1 MAGNTALFMGN
12 VGTTGGV
19 TGPHAHF
26 QVYQNGK
33 LIPLSSIRSG
43 IGKNIQFRRP
53 GSEVWEHLYDPR
65 TLALNPSV
73 PLTDPM
79 GVRSTHPVTGVSNA
93 PHTGEDYGL
102 PEGTSLRFL
111 GQGSVTPM
119 ENVGRAGNISSA
131 VSGPFKL
138 ETFHLKDL
146 PQQASTGN
154 IPLNTSMAP
163 PAAPTLPPPPDAQTR
178 KENSDTRTNDILN
191 AFLYGTKYQDQEVKE
206 PGFKEGLIS
215 NLFQGLLQ
223 PRSRFIDNYINQ
235 NPYLLGRAASTE
247 DYLQGF
253 Y

>member
-1 MAGNTALFMGN
+1 MAPNTALFMGN

-26 QVYQNGK
+26 EVWKNGK
-33 LIPLSSIRSG
+33 PIPLSSIRSV
-43 IGKNIQFRRP
+43 IGKNIQFRRL
-53 GSEVWEHLYDPR
+53 GSEEWEYLYDPR
-65 TLALNPSV
+65 TLALHPDVS
-73 PLTDPM
+73 LTDRI
-79 GVRSTHPVTGVSNA
+79 GVRSTHPVTGVRNA

-111 GQGSVTPM
+111 GQGTVTPM
-119 ENVGRAGNISSA
+119 ENVGRAGNISSV

-138 ETFHLKDL
+138 ETFHLKNL
-146 PQQASTGN
+146 PQQASTGD

-163 PAAPTLPPPPDAQTR
+163 PVAPTLPPPPGSQATTQDSASTT
-178 KENSDTRTNDILN
+178 KNILE
-191 AFLYGTKYQDQEVKE
+191 AFLYGTKYGNQETKR
-206 PGFKEGLIS
+206 PGFKENLIS

-223 PRSRFIDNYINQ
+223 PRSSFIDNYINQ
-235 NPYLLGRAASTE
+235 NPYLLGKAASTE